1 MTIEQN
7 FNPTTRRMQNLR
19 MPCVAA
25 VNGVAAGAGVSLAL
39 ACDVTIAAP
48 GARFIQAFS
57 KIGLIPDAGSSWFM
71 PQRLGLARA
80 MALAMTG
87 DALSAP
93 QAKEWG
99 LIWDVADDCV
109 AAALAYAQRLADMPT
124 LALVATRHLLRES
137 TARTLNQQLDVERDT
152 QSAMGKT
159 HDYVEGVTA
168 FREKRSARF
177 NGT

>member
-1 MTIEQN
+1 
-7 FNPTTRRMQNLR
+7 

-57 KIGLIPDAGSSWFM
+57 KIGLIPDAGSSWFL

-80 MALAMTG
+80 MVLAMTG
-87 DALSAP
+87 EPLGAA

-109 AAALAYAQRLADMPT
+109 AASLSFAHKLAEMPT
-124 LALVATRHLLRES
+124 LALVTTRHLLRDG
-137 TARTLNQQLDVERDT
+137 TQRTLNQQLDAERDA

-159 HDYVEGVTA
+159 KDYVEGVTA
-168 FREKRSARF
+168 FREKRPAKF
-177 NGT
+177 TGT